1 MDLESIRK
9 DFHALSEGL
18 IYLDNAATTL
28 TPKPVIDALT
38 SYYAYYRANPLRS
51 IHLAARKAEDKL
63 NEARHTCANFIN
75 ASEKEIVF
83 TRNTTE
89 GLNMVANGLNL
100 GEYGGNIVVTAL
112 EHHSNLLP
120 WMRKCYKEGRELR
133 IVFPKRSDG
142 VITVDDVAEKIDEE
156 TLLVAFTHVSNVLGT
171 ILPVEDI
178 VKVAHEHNTYTVLDA
193 AQSVPHMKLDVKR
206 LGVDFLALSGH
217 KICGPTGSGIL
228 YIRDTCFDK
237 VEPVFVG
244 GGSIVDVET
253 THFTYAE
260 PPSKFEAGTIAYC
273 EAMALADAL
282 KYVSQIGFDN
292 ILSHDKK
299 LIRLAHELIG
309 DIKGLEIYGPSP
321 NDKTSLLAFN
331 INGLDPSEV
340 AMILDSTSGIEVRS
354 GHLCAQVCTKRV
366 LGQPNG
372 IVRVSSYFYN
382 TEGEITKLADTIK
395 HIVDTMVL

>member
-1 MDLESIRK
+1 MDIESIRK
-9 DFHALSEGL
+9 DFQALSEGL

-28 TPKPVIDALT
+28 TPKPVIDALA
-38 SYYAYYRANPLRS
+38 SYYAHYRANPLRS

-63 NEARHTCANFIN
+63 NEVRRTCASFIN
-75 ASEKEIVF
+75 ASEKEVIF

-89 GLNMVANGLNL
+89 GLNMIANGLNL
-100 GEYGGNIVVTAL
+100 GERGGNIVVTAL

-120 WMRKCYKEGRELR
+120 WMRRCHKEGRELR

-142 VITVDDVAEKIDEE
+142 VITADDVAEKIDDN

-178 VKVAHEHNTYTVLDA
+178 VKVAREHNAYTVLDA
-193 AQSVPHMKLDVKR
+193 AQSVPHMRVDVR
-206 LGVDFLALSGH
+206 RFGVDFLAFSGH
-217 KICGPTGSGIL
+217 KICGPTGSSIL

-253 THFTYAE
+253 THFNYAE

-292 ILSHDKK
+292 ILSHDKE
-299 LIRLAHELIG
+299 LIKLAHELIG
-309 DIKGLEIYGPSP
+309 NIQGVEIYGPSP
-321 NDKTSLLAFN
+321 DDKTSLLAFN
-331 INGLDPSEV
+331 IDGLDPSEV
-340 AMILDSTSGIEVRS
+340 AMILDSTSEIEVRS

-366 LGQPNG
+366 LGQPDG
-372 IVRVSSYFYN
+372 VVRVSSYFYN
-382 TEGEITKLADTIK
+382 TEEEITKFADTIK

>member
-206 LGVDFLALSGH
+206 LGVDFLAFSGH